1 MNREK
6 VELIS
11 LFFEGAIPLLGYFFF
26 DWSFVEILLFYALD
40 ILASEYNF
48 DLKSWYVIRKPKYF
62 KGFDPEFRKRFIILV
77 NLSFLSFVAVNALLI
92 LGLDTYNQNHDIEA
106 SVIHQIM
113 DFLKNNFFLLPL
125 LILARHMQT
134 NMTFIK
140 PHLYVEAS
148 IKDLIKTQIF
158 HRSTLILGLALLILV
173 ENMFRNTLLLIVLMA
188 LSKMAV
194 DYVTLQLKKSKK
206 LM

>member
-1 MNREK
+1 
-6 VELIS
+6 
-11 LFFEGAIPLLGYFFF
+11 
-26 DWSFVEILLFYALD
+26 
-40 ILASEYNF
+40 
-48 DLKSWYVIRKPKYF
+48 
-62 KGFDPEFRKRFIILV
+62 
-77 NLSFLSFVAVNALLI
+77 
-92 LGLDTYNQNHDIEA
+92 
-106 SVIHQIM
+106 
-113 DFLKNNFFLLPL
+113 
-125 LILARHMQT
+125 MQT

-206 LM
+206 LV

>member
-125 LILARHMQT
+125 LILA
-134 NMTFIK
+134 
-140 PHLYVEAS
+140 
-148 IKDLIKTQIF
+148 
-158 HRSTLILGLALLILV
+158 
-173 ENMFRNTLLLIVLMA
+173 
-188 LSKMAV
+188 
-194 DYVTLQLKKSKK
+194 
-206 LM
+206 